1 MFFTTAMVNAL
12 LYPGRCIYC
21 DSVFHQNIS
30 NQHMPLLGHEME
42 RSQATL
48 QTEEVSAQWQCHHC
62 SSTSRDSKS
71 GLQPGKLTDMVLL
84 ATAARMQGGARAWT
98 ATLSATAGV
107 LTSSLA
113 GRAGTAYLAA

>member
-1 MFFTTAMVNAL
+1 MVNAL
-12 LYPGRCIYC
+12 LYPGRCIHC

-71 GLQPGKLTDMVLL
+71 GLQLGKLTNTVLL
-84 ATAARMQGGARAWT
+84 A
-98 ATLSATAGV
+98 SALLPECREALGPGLPPYLLLPTRV
-107 LTSSLA
+107 FTSSLA
-113 GRAGTAYLAA
+113 GCARTTYLVA

>member
-1 MFFTTAMVNAL
+1 MVNAL
-12 LYPGRCIYC
+12 LYPGCCVHR

-48 QTEEVSAQWQCHHC
+48 QTEEVSVQWQCHRC

-71 GLQPGKLTDMVLL
+71 GLQPGKLTGTVPLASTLL
-84 ATAARMQGGARAWT
+84 PKCREALGPG
-98 ATLSATAGV
+98 LLPCLLLPAGV
-107 LTSSLA
+107 FTSSLA
-113 GRAGTAYLAA
+113 GCTGTTYLVA